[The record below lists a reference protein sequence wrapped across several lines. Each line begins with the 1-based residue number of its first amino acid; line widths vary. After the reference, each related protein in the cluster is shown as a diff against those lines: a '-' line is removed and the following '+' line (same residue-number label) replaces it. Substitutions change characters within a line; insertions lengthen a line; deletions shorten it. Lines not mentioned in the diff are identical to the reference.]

1 MNNIF
6 EFVLTKYFENYF
18 FMKNR
23 LIKGQIKKCCMIKSN
38 NTL

>member
-1 MNNIF
+1 MSNII

-23 LIKGQIKKCCMIKSN
+23 LVKGEIKKCRKLKSN
-38 NTL
+38 IN